1 MYRGVIQTSRETEGK
16 ERPATSGAR
25 CGLFFG
31 RLVSLSLAGVSLSL
45 SACSSANVATVD
57 PLESRLMALE
67 NRSMRLRASEV
78 QEQQEMLRQAR
89 MSWPEPDFSKT
100 PDVIVADA
108 PVASRKGNPIGRITA
123 N

>member
-1 MYRGVIQTSRETEGK
+1 
-16 ERPATSGAR
+16 
-25 CGLFFG
+25 
-31 RLVSLSLAGVSLSL
+31 
-45 SACSSANVATVD
+45 
-57 PLESRLMALE
+57 
-67 NRSMRLRASEV
+67 MRLRASEV

-100 PDVIVADA
+100 PDVMVADA